1 MALGFERPVANI
13 YLIRDMGERLMT
25 RRPATLHEI
34 TAILG
39 DLEAAKAEAI
49 LATGATVAEIEEAQ
63 AWAAGESDVMG
74 GDLARPLSGPV
85 AAVFEILSTE
95 EPLDDRD

>member
-1 MALGFERPVANI
+1 
-13 YLIRDMGERLMT
+13 MT

-34 TAILG
+34 TEILG
-39 DLEAAKAEAI
+39 EIEAAKAEAI
-49 LATGATVAEIEEAQ
+49 VATGASAAEIEEAR

-74 GDLARPLSGPV
+74 GDLARPLSGAV
-85 AAVFEILSTE
+85 AAVFDILSTE

>member
-1 MALGFERPVANI
+1 
-13 YLIRDMGERLMT
+13 MT
-25 RRPATLHEI
+25 RQPAKLHEI

-39 DLEAAKAEAI
+39 DIEAAKAKAI
-49 LATGATVAEIEEAQ
+49 LATGATPAEIEEARS
-63 AWAAGESDVMG
+63 WAAGESDVMG

-85 AAVFEILSTE
+85 AAVYEILCIE

>member
-1 MALGFERPVANI
+1 MRNER
-13 YLIRDMGERLMT
+13 GCCT
-25 RRPATLHEI
+25 TGRPATLHEI

-39 DLEAAKAEAI
+39 DIEATKAEAI
-49 LATGATVAEIEEAQ
+49 RATGASVAEIEEAQ

-74 GDLARPLSGPV
+74 GDLARPRRGAV
-85 AAVFEILSTE
+85 AAVFDILSTE

>member
-1 MALGFERPVANI
+1 
-13 YLIRDMGERLMT
+13 MT
-25 RRPATLHEI
+25 RQPAKLHEI
-34 TAILG
+34 RDILG
-39 DLEAAKAEAI
+39 ELEAAKAEAI
-49 LATGATVAEIEEAQ
+49 LATGATVAEIEEAR

-74 GDLARPLSGPV
+74 GDLARPLNGTV

>member
-1 MALGFERPVANI
+1 
-13 YLIRDMGERLMT
+13 MT
-25 RRPATLHEI
+25 RQPAKLHEI
-34 TAILG
+34 TAVLVDI
-39 DLEAAKAEAI
+39 EAAKAEAI

-74 GDLARPLSGPV
+74 GDLARPLCGRV
-85 AAVFEILSTE
+85 AAVYEILSTE

>member
-1 MALGFERPVANI
+1 
-13 YLIRDMGERLMT
+13 MT
-25 RRPATLHEI
+25 RRSATLHEI

-39 DLEAAKAEAI
+39 NLEAAKAEAI

-63 AWAAGESDVMG
+63 AWVAGESDVLG

>member
-1 MALGFERPVANI
+1 
-13 YLIRDMGERLMT
+13 MT
-25 RRPATLHEI
+25 RRSATLHEI
-34 TAILG
+34 TTILG

-74 GDLARPLSGPV
+74 GDLARPLSGIV

>member
-1 MALGFERPVANI
+1 
-13 YLIRDMGERLMT
+13 MT

-49 LATGATVAEIEEAQ
+49 LAAGATVAEIEEAQ
-63 AWAAGESDVMG
+63 AWAAGESDMMG

-85 AAVFEILSTE
+85 AVVFEILSTE